1 MDSASI
7 LLPVCGFVGGLALGY
22 VARRNFFCT
31 LSALEQHWYAGNS
44 DGVRTWVLAA
54 VMAAIFTQL
63 AAAFSLADT
72 STSFYLTPTVGIPA
86 AIIGGLA
93 FGFGM
98 SLVGTCS
105 FGALVRLGGGSLKS
119 LMAVLV
125 LGLTALSAQRGLLGL
140 SRTEFLD
147 RFRVDLSFAGDQ
159 SLPALANAMSGSTLS
174 VAVTVLAIGLP
185 AFWVL
190 SDAGFRKNRRALLTG
205 VVVGAVVCF
214 GWIATSLISELS
226 FDPVQVESVSY
237 IAPVSDSILQFVAF
251 TGAAPDYGVGMV
263 LGTVAGAA
271 LAARRADDVR
281 WEACD
286 DAAELSRHILG
297 AALMGFGGVL
307 ALGCTMGQGVSAASL
322 LAVSVPLTMGS
333 IVLGARMGLAW
344 LLEGSP
350 IAPFRRYS

>member
-1 MDSASI
+1 MDSAAI
-7 LLPVCGFVGGLALGY
+7 LLPVCGLAGGLALGY

-31 LSALEQHWYAGNS
+31 LSALEQHWYASNS

-54 VMAAIFTQL
+54 VAAAIFTQ
-63 AAAFSLADT
+63 AAGFFLLVDT
-72 STSFYLTPTVGIPA
+72 SKSFYLVSTLSIPA

-119 LMAVLV
+119 LVAVLV

-140 SRTEFLD
+140 SRTEFFD

-159 SLPALANAMSGSTLS
+159 SLPALASALAGPT
-174 VAVTVLAIGLP
+174 VAGVVTVVAIGLP
-185 AFWVL
+185 AIWVL
-190 SDAGFRKNRRALLTG
+190 SDAGFRRNRSALLTG

-214 GWIATSLISELS
+214 GWIVTSFISDQS
-226 FDPVQVESVSY
+226 FDPVQIESVSFVT
-237 IAPVSDSILQFVAF
+237 PVADTILQFVAF
-251 TGAAPDYGVGMV
+251 TGATPDYGVGMV
-263 LGTVAGAA
+263 LGTIAGAA

-297 AALMGFGGVL
+297 AVLMGFGGVL

-333 IVLGARMGLAW
+333 IVLGARAGLAW

-350 IAPFRRYS
+350 LAPFRRYR